1 MLAHKHFYGFLRRIK
16 WKKNR
21 RHNNIA
27 TILQST
33 TVKFGVDAVQG
44 NYGSISKRILRRIRI
59 KNI

>member
-33 TVKFGVDAVQG
+33 TGVDAVQG